1 MNSERTPLAV
11 RRAHLVAECAQQRGD
26 MADALNALKAPVA
39 HIGSTGGFLLEHRKA
54 VLAGAGVAFGVL
66 LARPKPVLALAAAG
80 ASAWK
85 IVRNALPMVQ
95 PMLQRL
101 RPILRTRMGGYL
113 E

>member
-39 HIGSTGGFLLEHRKA
+39 HIESTGGFLLEHRKA
-54 VLAGAGVAFGVL
+54 VLAGAGVALGL
-66 LARPKPVLALAAAG
+66 LIARPQPVLALAAAG
-80 ASAWK
+80 AAAGK
-85 IVRNALPMVQ
+85 ILQNALPMVQ
-95 PMLQRL
+95 RL
-101 RPILRTRMGGYL
+101 MPIVRARIGGYL